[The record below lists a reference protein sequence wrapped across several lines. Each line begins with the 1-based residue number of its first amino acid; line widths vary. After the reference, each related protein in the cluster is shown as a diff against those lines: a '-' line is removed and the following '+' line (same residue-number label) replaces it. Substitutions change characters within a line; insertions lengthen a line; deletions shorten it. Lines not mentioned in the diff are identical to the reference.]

1 MSALE
6 AIERCGGL
14 ANRLDAISALQHDEI
29 GRISD
34 RNSVIIEPQIF
45 RRAPRYHL
53 ETLGQIPWLP
63 NVADVGVKHCH
74 MKQRTVSERC
84 NRIDHI
90 VGR

>member
-14 ANRLDAISALQHDEI
+14 ANRLDAISAIQHDEI

-45 RRAPRYHL
+45 RRAPRHHL
-53 ETLGQIPWLP
+53 EALGKVLQSP
-63 NVADVGVKHCH
+63 NVADVCVNGCQ
-74 MKQRTVSERC
+74 MKE
-84 NRIDHI
+84 
-90 VGR
+90 